1 MKVTAFFLKVG
12 SVDLELPN
20 SIDLQDKEKLRE
32 AAEEEIAKLSNTEL
46 LEAMAMSYSSKPIE
60 DLIFE
65 DFPYIESIE
74 LKDNNLTQIF
84 QTKLWRTYKELDEI
98 DRESNQS
105 LIALWSDDNGNGTFG
120 VLGEACK
127 TKEEVI
133 LEILKDIRIN
143 EYIESSKLE
152 ECESALRE
160 NNELSIPGIISYRIA
175 SI

>member
-32 AAEEEIAKLSNTEL
+32 AAEEEIAKLSNVEL
-46 LEAMAMSYSSKPIE
+46 LEAMSMSYSSKPIE

-65 DFPYIESIE
+65 DVPYIESIE
-74 LKDNNLTQIF
+74 LKDNNLTQVF

-98 DRESNQS
+98 DRESNYGF
-105 LIALWSDDNGNGTFG
+105 IAIWSDDNGNGTFG
-120 VLGEACK
+120 VLGESNK

-143 EYIESSKLE
+143 EYIESSKLG

>member
-32 AAEEEIAKLSNTEL
+32 AAEEEIAKLSNVEL
-46 LEAMAMSYSSKPIE
+46 LEAMSMSCSSKSIE

-65 DFPYIESIE
+65 DVPYIESIE

-98 DRESNQS
+98 DRESNYGF
-105 LIALWSDDNGNGTFG
+105 IALWSDDNGNGTFG
-120 VLGEACK
+120 VLGESHK

-143 EYIESSKLE
+143 EYIESSKLG

>member
-20 SIDLQDKEKLRE
+20 NIDLQDKEKIRKV
-32 AAEEEIAKLSNTEL
+32 AEKEIAKLSNTEL

-84 QTKLWRTYKELDEI
+84 QTKLWRAYQELDEI
-98 DRESNQS
+98 DRESDQGF
-105 LIALWSDDNGNGTFG
+105 IALWSDNGNGTFG
-120 VLGEACK
+120 VLGESHK

-133 LEILKDIRIN
+133 IEILKDIKIN
-143 EYIESSKLE
+143 EYLEPSKLGD
-152 ECESALRE
+152 CESALRE
-160 NNELSIPGIISYRIA
+160 NSELSIPGIISYRIA

>member
-32 AAEEEIAKLSNTEL
+32 AAEEEIAKLSNVEL
-46 LEAMAMSYSSKPIE
+46 LEAMSMSCSSKSIE

-65 DFPYIESIE
+65 DIPYIESIE
-74 LKDNNLTQIF
+74 LKDNNLTQVF

-98 DRESNQS
+98 DRESNYGF
-105 LIALWSDDNGNGTFG
+105 IALWSDDNGNGTFG
-120 VLGEACK
+120 VLGEAYK

-143 EYIESSKLE
+143 EYIESIKLGD
-152 ECESALRE
+152 CEYALKE

>member
-20 SIDLQDKEKLRE
+20 SINLQDKEKLRE
-32 AAEEEIAKLSNTEL
+32 AAEEEIAKLSNVEL
-46 LEAMAMSYSSKPIE
+46 LEAMSMSCSSKSIE

-65 DFPYIESIE
+65 DIPYIESIE
-74 LKDNNLTQIF
+74 LKDNNLTQVF

-98 DRESNQS
+98 DRESNEGF
-105 LIALWSDDNGNGTFG
+105 IALWSDDNSNGTFG
-120 VLGEACK
+120 VLGESHK

-133 LEILKDIRIN
+133 IEILKDIRIN
-143 EYIESSKLE
+143 EYLEPNKLG
-152 ECESALRE
+152 ECEYALRE

>member
-32 AAEEEIAKLSNTEL
+32 AAEEEIAKLSNVEL
-46 LEAMAMSYSSKPIE
+46 LEAMSMSCSSKSIE

-65 DFPYIESIE
+65 DVPYIESIE
-74 LKDNNLTQIF
+74 LKDNNLTQVF

-98 DRESNQS
+98 DRESNYGF
-105 LIALWSDDNGNGTFG
+105 IALWSDDNGNGTFG

-133 LEILKDIRIN
+133 MEILKDIRIN
-143 EYIESSKLE
+143 EYIESSKLG